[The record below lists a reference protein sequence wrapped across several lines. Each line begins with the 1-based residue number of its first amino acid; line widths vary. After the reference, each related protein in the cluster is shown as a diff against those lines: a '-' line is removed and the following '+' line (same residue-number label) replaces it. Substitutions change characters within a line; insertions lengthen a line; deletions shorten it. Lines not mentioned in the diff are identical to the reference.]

1 MSCKPA
7 RAHRPTRCRRGW
19 TGALCVLLALQGCAS
34 APAPSPSSVPP
45 SATAAPP
52 ALPQAQRNSAVAIER
67 QWLQSWFEG
76 TPVRI
81 EQRSEAEFS
90 VKVPREFCFDSG
102 RSAVKPPLAAVLD
115 KVAQSLQRKPELRIE
130 RLAAPGDGSGT
141 SALAQ
146 HRAEAVRK
154 HLVSRGVASAQ
165 LAAPAVAAVPAVQ
178 LHIGLAA
185 H

>member
-1 MSCKPA
+1 MRPEAMRRQPGCTPA
-7 RAHRPTRCRRGW
+7 RQ
-19 TGALCVLLALQGCAS
+19 ALLLSLLVLQGCAS
-34 APAPSPSSVPP
+34 VAPTPASAPAAKP
-45 SATAAPP
+45 AAAAPRP
-52 ALPQAQRNSAVAIER
+52 ATLAVER
-67 QWLQSWFEG
+67 QWLQSWFAG

>member
-52 ALPQAQRNSAVAIER
+52 ALPQARRNSAVAIER

-81 EQRSEAEFS
+81 EQRSETSFS
-90 VKVPREFCFDSG
+90 VDVPRDFCFEAG
-102 RSAVKPPLAAVLD
+102 RSEVRAPLAAVLD
-115 KVAQSLQRKPELRIE
+115 KVAQSLQRKPALRVTW
-130 RLAAPGDGSGT
+130 LAAPGDASAAP
-141 SALAQ
+141 ALAQ
-146 HRAEAVRK
+146 QRAGNVRK
-154 HLVSRGVASAQ
+154 HLLARGAAADQLAVASVTQ
-165 LAAPAVAAVPAVQ
+165 AAAVQ
-178 LHIGLAA
+178 LRIGADA
-185 H
+185 P